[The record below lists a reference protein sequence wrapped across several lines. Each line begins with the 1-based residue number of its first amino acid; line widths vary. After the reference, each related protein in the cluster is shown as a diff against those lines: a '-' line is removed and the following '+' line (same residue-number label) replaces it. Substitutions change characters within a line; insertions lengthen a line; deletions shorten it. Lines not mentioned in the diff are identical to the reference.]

1 MTRQVTKVCLQL
13 IPTIKLDDDE
23 DSGAFLG
30 SLSET
35 FVFTEKFEKVI
46 R

>member
-13 IPTIKLDDDE
+13 ILTIKLDDE

-35 FVFTEKFEKVI
+35 FVFTEKLEKVI